1 MSTFSYDPNESSVK
15 DRCNVI
21 ELYTQANALRHSPNE
36 FIQAKQDADNAIT
49 AWLDKYGPSTRQQTG
64 A

>member
-1 MSTFSYDPNESSVK
+1 MSTFSYDPNEPSVK

-21 ELYTQANALRHSPNE
+21 KLYTQANALRHSPNE
-36 FIQAKQDADNAIT
+36 FIQARQDADNAIT
-49 AWLDKYGPSTRQQTG
+49 AWLDRYGPHPRHQTG